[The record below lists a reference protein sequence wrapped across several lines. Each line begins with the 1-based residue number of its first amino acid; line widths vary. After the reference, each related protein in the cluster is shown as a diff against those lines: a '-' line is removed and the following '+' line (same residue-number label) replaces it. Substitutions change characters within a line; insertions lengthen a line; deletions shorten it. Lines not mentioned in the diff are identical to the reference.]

1 MCTVFFGCRFLVVN
15 VEKERAAFSIF
26 PDKSNDVLTPK
37 HKLDLLRTFYRN
49 TVGSVFPLNKNTAPT
64 FTSPAHPEA
73 KGHLLYKCMNIQNQ
87 ILFNFYYLID
97 N

>member
-1 MCTVFFGCRFLVVN
+1 MVN

-26 PDKSNDVLTPK
+26 PDRPNDGLSPR

-49 TVGSVFPLNKNTAPT
+49 TVGSVFPLNKGTSPT

-73 KGHLLYKCMNIQNQ
+73 KG
-87 ILFNFYYLID
+87 
-97 N
+97 